1 MPFFSL
7 PYPCRQEHFGRRGG
21 VSRLSVSIWLSVVI
35 VSIHCA
41 FSGQASWSGQQ
52 QVSVATA
59 SGVVVRHS
67 RYGKRLNAEKT
78 DLIAPKLP
86 DRSALKL
93 SYLRNP

>member
-41 FSGQASWSGQQ
+41 LSGQASCSGQQ
-52 QVSVATA
+52 QVSVAA
-59 SGVVVRHS
+59 AGEVVVRYS
-67 RYGKRLNAEKT
+67 RYGKRLNTEKT
-78 DLIAPKLP
+78 D
-86 DRSALKL
+86 
-93 SYLRNP
+93 